1 MSKRNGVARDAVRID
16 LAHLRLVERAR
27 FELAISVSLVALTDN
42 LHLFQ
47 GRWIP
52 VVESEDQ

>member
-1 MSKRNGVARDAVRID
+1 LSKHNGVARDAVRID

-27 FELAISVSLVALTDN
+27 FELAISVSLVAFTDN
-42 LHLFQ
+42 LYLFQ

-52 VVESEDQ
+52 RRGK